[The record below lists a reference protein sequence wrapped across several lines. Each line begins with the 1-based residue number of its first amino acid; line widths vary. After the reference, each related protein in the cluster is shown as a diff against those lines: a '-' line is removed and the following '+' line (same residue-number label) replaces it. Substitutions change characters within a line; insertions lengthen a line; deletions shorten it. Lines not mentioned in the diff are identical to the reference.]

1 MLLKHGSTQED
12 VPKQAKEG
20 NKKMRR
26 FYTPQPSKHET
37 KGTSLRLDNY
47 FYSLNLEEPRKVFID
62 KLKRTLVRNKESTDG
77 TESSTCYNTF
87 GLPLEECPASLE
99 NKVNH

>member
-1 MLLKHGSTQED
+1 
-12 VPKQAKEG
+12 
-20 NKKMRR
+20 MRR
-26 FYTPQPSKHET
+26 FYTPQPSKQET
-37 KGTSLRLDNY
+37 KGTSSCVY
-47 FYSLNLEEPRKVFID
+47 IFYSLNLICIEEPRKVFID

-77 TESSTCYNTF
+77 SESSTCYNTF